1 MDSIYQYNQLSMTA
15 NKFQIKLGVNNA
27 DKVIQVPVMLDW
39 ELLNTENEI
48 DKLEAQINQDIA
60 GLGIDF
66 ETTRFAHSG
75 YTFTERSSEE
85 TVVDTTFSTSINYE
99 FYFFS
104 GGSLNNTLA
113 SGNWISNYNAEGFTY
128 DEIYY
133 YTQRFTRSFFKLDFY
148 DTPSE
153 SEQQNYLTII
163 LPTTQGEQ
171 MPVVMQG
178 QNVLINKPKF
188 SLDYVGDTDGFF
200 IYWLKSKEYIDID
213 QFYVSCKFYNAK
225 TGEFTRMINRP
236 QNLQTINTFAVN
248 NLFNFYYIYKLDYP
262 SEKYLVYDLLTFSR
276 VGTNVPIK
284 WYEYV
289 GPND

>member
-1 MDSIYQYNQLSMTA
+1 
-15 NKFQIKLGVNNA
+15 
-27 DKVIQVPVMLDW
+27 
-39 ELLNTENEI
+39 
-48 DKLEAQINQDIA
+48 
-60 GLGIDF
+60 
-66 ETTRFAHSG
+66 
-75 YTFTERSSEE
+75 
-85 TVVDTTFSTSINYE
+85 
-99 FYFFS
+99 
-104 GGSLNNTLA
+104 
-113 SGNWISNYNAEGFTY
+113 
-128 DEIYY
+128 
-133 YTQRFTRSFFKLDFY
+133 LDFY